1 MPLHLRHRIGSLR
14 GYIPRPRRRIP
25 RVRQHDITDCGAAC
39 LLSVA
44 RYYGL
49 RLPISRIRQDAGT
62 DQRGTSVLGMVEAAT
77 RLGFVARGVRG
88 PVQSLSRVPLPAI
101 AHVVADRTLQ
111 HFVVLHAAN
120 DREVRIMD
128 PRDGRVHRLAIAD
141 FAEQWSG
148 VLVLL
153 VPGAGFTRG
162 ERGTGPLRRFWQLA
176 GPQRALLSQA
186 LVGAV
191 AYTVLGLSTAVYVQ
205 KIVDYVIVDGNR
217 ELLNLMSVVMLV
229 LVAVQVYLGSA
240 KNRLGLRA
248 GQKMD
253 AALIL
258 GYYRHLLRLPQR
270 FFDTMR
276 VGEVISRVNDA
287 VKIRAFINGTSLD
300 LAVNVLV
307 IAFSFALM
315 LLYSWRLT
323 LVAATILPLF
333 AVVYLVANRLNR
345 RNQRRIMERAA
356 ELESHL
362 VESLGAVGTVRC
374 FGLERAMEVR
384 AERRT
389 VRLLSPVYRAGTTAI
404 FAGSGAE
411 LASRLATVAVL
422 WTGTILVLDLRL
434 TPGELMSFYALLG
447 YLTAPVA
454 GLITANQAVQ
464 DALIATDRL
473 FEILDLE
480 LAEEGNATVA
490 EDRACDVTFD
500 EVTFHYGG
508 REELFR
514 GLTFTARSGEITAI
528 VGESGCGKSTLA
540 GLLQALYPLE
550 SGHVRIGGLDVREL
564 SHASLREV
572 VGVVPQRVDLFSGD
586 VVENIAIGDPRPD
599 FARLLRV
606 CDQLAITRFV
616 EALPHGFQ
624 THLGENGATLSG
636 GERQRI
642 AIARALYREPRV
654 LVMDEATSSL
664 DSVAER
670 RVQDTLAGLR
680 AEGRTVLVIAH
691 RLATV
696 AGADRIVVVEGG
708 RIAEE
713 GTHQEL
719 MRRGGSYARLWRN
732 QMVGASEM
740 ESPARDLPERAMAA
754 VGAPASVPAPMPG

>member
-1 MPLHLRHRIGSLR
+1 
-14 GYIPRPRRRIP
+14 
-25 RVRQHDITDCGAAC
+25 
-39 LLSVA
+39 
-44 RYYGL
+44 
-49 RLPISRIRQDAGT
+49 
-62 DQRGTSVLGMVEAAT
+62 MVEAAT

-88 PVQSLSRVPLPAI
+88 PVQSLPKVPLPAV
-101 AHVVADRTLQ
+101 AHLVLERALQ
-111 HFVVLHAAN
+111 HFVVVYAAN
-120 DREVRIMD
+120 GNEVRVMD
-128 PRDGRVHRLAIAD
+128 PRDGQVHRLSATD
-141 FAEQWSG
+141 FAERWSG
-148 VLVLL
+148 VLVLM
-153 VPGAGFTRG
+153 VPGPEFTGG
-162 ERGTGPLRRFWQLA
+162 ERGTSPLRRFWQLA
-176 GPQRALLSQA
+176 RPQRALLSQA

-205 KIVDYVIVDGNR
+205 KLVDYVIVDGNR
-217 ELLNLMSVVMLV
+217 ELLNLMSVVMLA

-240 KNRLGLRA
+240 KNRLSLRA

-287 VKIRAFINGTSLD
+287 VKIRAFINSTSLD

-307 IAFSFALM
+307 VAFSFALM

-323 LVAATILPLF
+323 LVAAAILPLY
-333 AVVYLVANRLNR
+333 AAVYLVANRVNR
-345 RNQRRIMERAA
+345 RNQRIIMERSA

-362 VESLGAVGTVRC
+362 VESLGAAGTVRC
-374 FGLERAMEVR
+374 FGLERAMEMR

-389 VRLLSPVYRAGTTAI
+389 VRLLSPVYRAGITAI

-422 WTGTILVLDLRL
+422 WTGTVLVLDLRL

-454 GLITANQAVQ
+454 SLITANQSVQ
-464 DALIATDRL
+464 DALIAADRL

-480 LAEEGNATVA
+480 MADEGSATME
-490 EDRACDVTFD
+490 EDRRCDVVFD
-500 EVTFHYGG
+500 GVCFHYGG
-508 REELFR
+508 REALFR
-514 GLTFTARSGEITAI
+514 GLSFTARSGEITAI

-550 SGHVRIGGLDVREL
+550 SGHVRIGGLDVRQL
-564 SHASLREV
+564 SRASLRRV
-572 VGVVPQRVDLFSGD
+572 VGVVPQRVDLFAGD
-586 VVENIAIGDPRPD
+586 VVENIAIGDPAPD
-599 FARLLRV
+599 FAQLLRV
-606 CDQLAITRFV
+606 CDRLAITRFV
-616 EALPHGFQ
+616 EALPRGFQ

-636 GERQRI
+636 GQRQRI
-642 AIARALYREPRV
+642 AIARALYRDPRV
-654 LVMDEATSSL
+654 LLLDEATSSL

-670 RVQDTLAGLR
+670 CVQQTLAGLR
-680 AEGRTVLVIAH
+680 ARGRTILVIAH

-708 RIAEE
+708 RVAEE
-713 GTHQEL
+713 GTHEEL
-719 MRRGGSYARLWRN
+719 LRRDGSYARLWRH
-732 QMVGASEM
+732 QMVGAPDV
-740 ESPARDLPERAMAA
+740 ESPAGELPERAMMA
-754 VGAPASVPAPMPG
+754 VGAPDSFPAPAPV